1 MSKQVQH
8 YESTD
13 EPIPNP
19 GRGMSHYTQTRY
31 AEDGSGHTP
40 LDVWQLRRWK
50 DEDQTTVVYRIV
62 LLDGYRESDALPQKV
77 LDDLDADLDL
87 LNDEGMKAILR
98 FAYTEDGTDD
108 ATPDRTVAHIQ
119 QLAPVLNDH
128 RGVIHSLQAGF
139 VGQWGEWYYSD
150 NFASSAD
157 EPWNL
162 TDDDWANRQRVMDA
176 LQESIDPRIVLQ
188 VRYPEIHRRLVHED
202 RKDRVGIHNDC
213 FLASDT
219 DMGTLVNDDDRAY
232 LEQVAK
238 NVPTTGET
246 CAVNPGRSDDAET
259 AVSEL
264 QRYSWAVL
272 NADFNQEVLQSWGE
286 DDLAEIQKRLGYRYA
301 LASASAPRE
310 LAPGEDGQLWLQLR
324 NDGYAA
330 TGRHAEIVLTFSDE
344 SGQIVHTARTDVEL
358 DDIRPGEEG
367 YVPVPFQAPAQT
379 GSYSLGLQVPDPDSD
394 STTADLT
401 KPAYSVRLANDG
413 IWDSETGVNDLGMQL
428 TVE

>member
-8 YESTD
+8 YEPTD

-62 LLDGYRESDALPQKV
+62 LLDGYRDSDALPQQV

-98 FAYTEDGTDD
+98 FAYAEDGSQD
-108 ATPDRTVAHIQ
+108 ATPDRTVQHIQ
-119 QLAPVLNDH
+119 QLAPVINDH

-150 NFASSAD
+150 HFASSAA

-162 TDDDWANRQRVMDA
+162 TDDDWANRRRVMDA
-176 LQESIDPRIVLQ
+176 LQSSIDPRIVLH

-202 RKDRVGIHNDC
+202 RKDSVGIHNDC

-219 DMGTLVNDDDRAY
+219 DMGTLSTDEDRAY
-232 LEQVAK
+232 LEQVARS
-238 NVPTTGET
+238 VPTTGET
-246 CAVNPGRSDDAET
+246 CAANPGRSDDAGT
-259 AVSEL
+259 ARSEL

-272 NADFNQEVLQSWGE
+272 NADFNQEVLESWGP
-286 DDLAEIQKRLGYRYA
+286 DGLAEVRTRLGYRYA
-301 LASASAPRE
+301 LTSASAPRE
-310 LAPGEDGQLWLQLR
+310 LQPGEDGRLWLRLR

-330 TGRHAEIVLTFSDE
+330 TGRHRTIAVTFSDA
-344 SGQIVHTARTDVEL
+344 SGRIVHTARTEVRL
-358 DDIRPGEEG
+358 DDVRPGQEG
-367 YVPVPFQAPAQT
+367 YVSVPFQAPSQA
-379 GSYSLGLQVPDPDSD
+379 GEYSLGVLVPDPDSD

-401 KPAYSVRLANDG
+401 KPAYSVRLANAG
-413 IWDSETGVNDLGMQL
+413 IWDAERGVNDLGMDL
-428 TVE
+428 TVG